1 MIAERNPRA
10 PFFDVQLRSHV
21 VWENMTVKF
30 TCRVDGNPA
39 PLVTWYHNMI
49 PIEPSMHAVGKYR
62 ITERNGVQTLE
73 ITRCQVKDAG
83 TYRVSV
89 QNYKGEISSYATLV
103 VKRYESGKYGY
114 YDIKSGYN
122 LKKPTDYPEVQ
133 ELNIP
138 GYPRFNTKLYNQS
151 CWEGDAITFACHI
164 DGKPAPNVFWTLNG
178 KSIETEP
185 ERVRVSFDGVKA
197 TVSILRAYTDYE
209 GEWCCRAY
217 NSVGASTSKMFL
229 YVRGRGGPPS
239 APTGLDVVETT
250 RDHIMLTWKRPGYI
264 GHFGG
269 AEVDGYTIEY
279 AAAGSVMWKTLNTK
293 LINLA
298 RYPAT
303 GLEEGKA
310 YFFRCR
316 SVNRWGKSQWCK
328 AIGPIACR
336 DSGSPRLPEEIAED
350 KFSLMPPEA
359 GDIQV
364 YEDDE
369 VAVPE
374 IPENCRVHSTTMD
387 GTICVA
393 FDAVEG
399 EVDGY
404 YVEYSV
410 AGKDEWTNYNEAPIL
425 TAGEAYPLE
434 GLEMGR
440 QYQFRVRA
448 KNESG
453 FSDCSMPTEAVW
465 CGEPLEET
473 QEEAA
478 EGEEGAEAVEGEE
491 GSAEGSGQ
499 QQVICAD
506 PPRCYSVATDG
517 TDFEGRYRGPPT
529 PPRSVTWAKATREY
543 VEVTWLPPS
552 KSGGEQSTYYLE
564 KQKLGTGVWEFC
576 NKTAIVLTHYIANE
590 LEQGEKYI
598 FRVRAMNSKGSSAFS
613 EPSEP
618 VVAYDGIRP
627 PFWYGN
633 ALSFFRLSRT
643 DGKPDVTK
651 TSVKVAWEEPQRD
664 GGAPITGYY
673 LEVREYGGKYRQVN
687 NKALQQRHF
696 TVDGLTPQRY
706 YQFRVKAANV
716 VGCGAYINLP
726 GRVWTD
732 DPAVPGRADWLEFT
746 NVGDDFVELKWQGT
760 TEVGDGE
767 FKGYIIEKC
776 KEGTDLWIPCN
787 KAPELAANCRYR
799 IDNLVQ
805 GQTYFFRVRAVSTIG
820 QGEPSAP
827 SCFVTPGEPLEDVL
841 ARQDAMYAERR
852 RLEALEEERRLAAL
866 ELERRVPFKLEIQ
879 DQWMDTGSRAFFVA
893 EVKEMET
900 EVDWYLGNWKETKV
914 EPDNKF
920 HIVSV
925 GTKRVLIIDN
935 VTQADACIVHC
946 VCRYNNYTS
955 TADLCVDGFAPVR
968 FTRYFGD
975 TWVKR
980 GDTVVLNANL
990 SKHTAK
996 VTWKKITAHGGEEI
1010 LDESNIGDKYEIVE
1024 QGGARSL
1031 IIHDVQYEDIGQ
1043 YYCGGFGG
1051 EIQAN
1056 LVVDG
1061 MAPVYFDSV
1070 IQDQIDIKYTAE
1082 YVEFQCTVKLNP
1094 VNDWAQPHFQW
1105 FLNGE
1110 ELDCEDERNEI
1121 VSVGLLR
1128 SLRIYCPRYQDSGEV
1143 TAYNPGNLLKF

>member
-1 MIAERNPRA
+1 M
-10 PFFDVQLRSHV
+10 
-21 VWENMTVKF
+21 KF

-49 PIEPSMHAVGKYR
+49 PIEPSLHPVGKFR

-89 QNYKGEISSYATLV
+89 QNYKGEISSYASLV

-122 LKKPTDYPEVQ
+122 LKKPTDYPDVQ
-133 ELNIP
+133 ELNVP

-151 CWEGDAITFACHI
+151 VWEGDAITMACHV
-164 DGKPAPNVFWTLNG
+164 DAKPSPNVFWTLNG
-178 KSIETEP
+178 KQIETEP
-185 ERVRVSFDGVKA
+185 DRVKVHFDGVKA
-197 TVSILRAYTDYE
+197 TVSILRAYTDFE

-217 NSVGASTSKMFL
+217 NSVGASVSKCFL

-239 APTGLDVVETT
+239 APTSLDVVETT
-250 RDHIMLTWKRPGYI
+250 RDHIMLTWKRPGFI

-269 AEVDGYTIEY
+269 AEVDGYYIEY
-279 AAAGSVMWKTLNTK
+279 AAAGSVMWSTLNTK
-293 LINLA
+293 AITLA
-298 RYPAT
+298 RYPVT

-310 YFFRCR
+310 YFFRAR
-316 SVNRWGKSQWCK
+316 AVNRWGKSQWCK

-336 DSGSPRLPEEIAED
+336 DSGSPRLAEEIAED

-374 IPENCRVHSTTMD
+374 IPENCRVHSTSMD

-399 EVDGY
+399 ECDGY
-404 YVEYSV
+404 YVEYSLIR
-410 AGKDEWTNYNEAPIL
+410 ADQWTTYNEAPIL
-425 TAGEAYPLE
+425 VAGEAYPIA

-448 KNESG
+448 HNEAG
-453 FSDCSMPTEAVW
+453 YSDSSMPTEAVW
-465 CGEPLEET
+465 CGEPLEEEV
-473 QEEAA
+473 QEVE
-478 EGEEGAEAVEGEE
+478 EGEEGEE
-491 GSAEGSGQ
+491 V
-499 QQVICAD
+499 QQVVSAD
-506 PPRCYSVATDG
+506 PPKCYSVCTDG

-543 VEVTWLPPS
+543 VEVTWAPPS
-552 KSGGEQSTYYLE
+552 KSGGEAYSYYLE
-564 KQKLGTGVWEFC
+564 KSKLGSGVWEFC
-576 NKTAIVLTHYIANE
+576 NKSPITLNHYIVNG
-590 LEQGEKYI
+590 LDMGEKYI
-598 FRVRAMNSKGSSAFS
+598 FRVRAVNSKGSSAFS
-613 EPSEP
+613 EASEP
-618 VVAYDGIRP
+618 VCAYDGIRP

-746 NVGDDFVELKWQGT
+746 NVGDDFVELKWEGT

-827 SCFVTPGEPLEDVL
+827 SCFVTPGEPLQDVL
-841 ARQDAMYAERR
+841 DRQDAMYAERR

-914 EPDNKF
+914 EPDTKF

-1010 LDESNIGDKYEIVE
+1010 LDESCIGDKYEIIE

-1061 MAPVYFDSV
+1061 MAPVYFEKV
-1070 IQDQIDIKYTAE
+1070 IEDQIDIKYTAE
-1082 YVEFQCTVKLNP
+1082 YVEFTCVVKLNP

-1143 TAYNPGNLLKF
+1143 TAYNPGKTTSSFQY